1 MTTLT
6 QVIAVLS
13 LVLLGAMAGL
23 FYGFTISVMPGLDA
37 IRPDQAVAAMRS
49 ANRKILNPVFLL
61 MYLAAPVA
69 PVAAGVLLLVQDVPA
84 AGTAFLVAG
93 GLYVL
98 GAFAV
103 TAAVNVPMN
112 NALEAGRGEPE
123 RLWAAYSARWRRWNT
138 LRGLVSFASLA
149 IAGVGLLLW

>member
-6 QVIAVLS
+6 QIAALLS

-23 FYGFTISVMPGLDA
+23 FYGFSISVMPGLDA
-37 IRPDQAVAAMRS
+37 IRAEQAVAAMRS
-49 ANRKILNPVFLL
+49 MNRKILNPVFLL

-69 PVAAGVLLLVQDVPA
+69 PVATGVLLLTQDVSG
-84 AGTAFLVAG
+84 AGIAFLASG
-93 GLYVL
+93 GLYIA
-98 GAFAV
+98 GSFAV

-112 NALEAGRGEPE
+112 NALEADQGEPQ

-138 LRGLVSFASLA
+138 IRGLVSFASLA
-149 IAGVGLLLW
+149 VAGAGLLLW